1 MLFFFFVLFSVVVF
15 SVLVQDLHPMELDD
29 MYPPLCYAFTSSSL
43 HRLLRHPMNKEPRLL
58 RSATGEEDGE
68 RTFRNGPNKRDPFPR
83 RPPGGSNRFKPPR
96 PPGAGRRC
104 PGGSRPLHRGCAAGM
119 LRGCCRS
126 RRASSRPEKNPK
138 PKGQAGGGSG
148 VCIGPHA
155 AVLPPA
161 GLICCNFCFTA

>member
-1 MLFFFFVLFSVVVF
+1 MFSVVVF

-43 HRLLRHPMNKEPRLL
+43 HRLPRHPMNKEPRLL
-58 RSATGEEDGE
+58 RSATGEEVGE
-68 RTFRNGPNKRDPFPR
+68 KTFRNGPNKRDPFPR
-83 RPPGGSNRFKPPR
+83 RPPGGCNRFKPPR

-104 PGGSRPLHRGCAAGM
+104 PGGSRPPRRGPAAGM
-119 LRGCCRS
+119 LRGRRRPAGRCRS
-126 RRASSRPEKNPK
+126 RRASPRPEKNPK